1 MSGKKL
7 GYVRVS
13 TEQQNNERQV
23 KIMTD
28 YKVEHIYYEKKSGK
42 DRNRPVLQELL
53 RYVREGDSLYI
64 ESYSRLAR
72 NTRDL
77 LDIVAQLEEKGVTLV
92 SDKEKTDTS
101 TAQGKLILTIFGAL
115 AEFERDCLLERQQEG
130 IAIAKEQGKY
140 KGRPEKELPQFQ
152 EYYILWKEEKI
163 TATKICKE
171 LGISRSSF
179 YRRVNKLEQNWRI
192 LENPESEHDTTM
204 EIA

>member
-1 MSGKKL
+1 MSGIKL

-28 YKVEHIYYEKKSGK
+28 YKVENIYYEKKSGK
-42 DRNRPVLQELL
+42 DSNRPALQELL

>member
-28 YKVEHIYYEKKSGK
+28 YKVENIYYEKKSGK

-192 LENPESEHDTTM
+192 LENPELEHDTTM

>member
-1 MSGKKL
+1 MSGIKL

-42 DRNRPVLQELL
+42 DSNRPALQELL

-77 LDIVAQLEEKGVTLV
+77 LDIVAQLEEKGVNLV